1 MRPSCQRPLRRRPA
15 GALLAAIPLALTLLV
30 ARPGFAQQGYP
41 SGPPGAEQY
50 RLTLAA
56 LRKVMPALRGEN
68 QAACR
73 EAAEK
78 RDPFAM
84 TLAQMAA
91 ALDRCEPVRTA
102 LVEAG
107 ASTSEA
113 ATVFGAV
120 LYAGRRITEEE
131 SAKAVGNQAPRL
143 PAGALKDNVAL
154 LREHQAELRR
164 LTQRL
169 AGEPRP

>member
-1 MRPSCQRPLRRRPA
+1 MKLSSHKSQHGG
-15 GALLAAIPLALTLLV
+15 GALFAAIPLALTLLV
-30 ARPGFAQQGYP
+30 ARPGSAQQGYP

-56 LRKVMPALRGEN
+56 LRKVMPALRGQS

-73 EAAEK
+73 QGEAK

-84 TLAQMAA
+84 TLAEMAA
-91 ALDRCEPVRTA
+91 ALKRCEPVRAA
-102 LVEAG
+102 LAKTG

-120 LYAGRRITEEE
+120 LYAGRRITQEE
-131 SAKAVGNQAPRL
+131 SAKAAGSQAPPL
-143 PAGALKDNVAL
+143 PAGPLKDNVVL
-154 LREHQAELRR
+154 LRENEAELRR
-164 LTQRL
+164 LTQPPPE
-169 AGEPRP
+169 GPGS